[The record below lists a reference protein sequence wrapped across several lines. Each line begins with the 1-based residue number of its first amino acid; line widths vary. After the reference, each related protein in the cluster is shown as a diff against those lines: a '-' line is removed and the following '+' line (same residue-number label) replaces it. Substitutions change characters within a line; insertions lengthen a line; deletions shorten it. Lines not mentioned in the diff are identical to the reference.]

1 MVGIGTKHD
10 RAAVGTGEG
19 LESLEDALAV
29 MRDRWRGR
37 KRLRSVGDDAWFVRE
52 ILPLEAALMQFLQ
65 HNWRNKSD
73 IADLRQDIYIQ
84 VYEAALKGLP
94 ESPKAFV
101 FTIARHLLIRRMRRE
116 QIVPFEAVS
125 DFDAL
130 GAAIET
136 PGPENGVIAR
146 DELRRLQGAVDR
158 LPPRAREAFVM
169 QQVEGLSRREIAQR
183 MGVSE
188 KTVKTHLRDAGRALA
203 NILYGEHPDM
213 RRPQ

>member
-1 MVGIGTKHD
+1 MTETMEPEPNDVDPRMQGAVI
-10 RAAVGTGEG
+10 AASEV
-19 LESLEDALAV
+19 
-29 MRDRWRGR
+29 
-37 KRLRSVGDDAWFVRE
+37 DAWFVRE

-84 VYEAALKGLP
+84 VYESALKGLP

-136 PGPENGVIAR
+136 PGPENSVIAR

-169 QQVEGLSRREIAQR
+169 QQVEGLSRREIASR

>member
-1 MVGIGTKHD
+1 MEPESNEVDPRMQGAVI
-10 RAAVGTGEG
+10 AASEV
-19 LESLEDALAV
+19 
-29 MRDRWRGR
+29 
-37 KRLRSVGDDAWFVRE
+37 DAWFVRE

-73 IADLRQDIYIQ
+73 IADLRQDIYVQ
-84 VYEAALKGLP
+84 VYESALKGLP
-94 ESPKAFV
+94 ESPRAFV
-101 FTIARHLLIRRMRRE
+101 FTVARHLLIRRMRRE

-136 PGPENGVIAR
+136 PGPENSVIAR

-169 QQVEGLSRREIAQR
+169 QQVEGLSRREIASR

>member
-1 MVGIGTKHD
+1 MNETMGPDLNDVDPRMQGAVI
-10 RAAVGTGEG
+10 AASEV
-19 LESLEDALAV
+19 
-29 MRDRWRGR
+29 
-37 KRLRSVGDDAWFVRE
+37 DAWFVRE

-84 VYEAALKGLP
+84 VYESALKGLP

-136 PGPENGVIAR
+136 PGPENSVIAR

-169 QQVEGLSRREIAQR
+169 QQVEGLSRREIASR

-203 NILYGEHPDM
+203 NILYGERPDM

>member
-1 MVGIGTKHD
+1 MTETMEPESNEVDPRMQGAVI
-10 RAAVGTGEG
+10 AASEV
-19 LESLEDALAV
+19 
-29 MRDRWRGR
+29 
-37 KRLRSVGDDAWFVRE
+37 DAWFVRE

-73 IADLRQDIYIQ
+73 IADLRQDIYVQ
-84 VYEAALKGLP
+84 VYESALKGLP
-94 ESPKAFV
+94 ESPRAFV
-101 FTIARHLLIRRMRRE
+101 FTVARHLLIRRMRRE

-136 PGPENGVIAR
+136 PGPENSVIAR

-169 QQVEGLSRREIAQR
+169 QQVEGLSRREIASR

>member
-1 MVGIGTKHD
+1 MNETMEPEPNDVDPRMRGAVI
-10 RAAVGTGEG
+10 AASEV
-19 LESLEDALAV
+19 
-29 MRDRWRGR
+29 
-37 KRLRSVGDDAWFVRE
+37 DAWFVRE
-52 ILPLEAALMQFLQ
+52 ILPLEAALMQYLQ

-73 IADLRQDIYIQ
+73 IADLRQDIYVQ
-84 VYEAALKGLP
+84 VYESALKGLP

-136 PGPENGVIAR
+136 PGPENSVIAR

-203 NILYGEHPDM
+203 NILYGEHADM

>member
-1 MVGIGTKHD
+1 MNETMEPEPNEVDPRMQGAVI
-10 RAAVGTGEG
+10 AASEV
-19 LESLEDALAV
+19 
-29 MRDRWRGR
+29 
-37 KRLRSVGDDAWFVRE
+37 DAWFVRE

-73 IADLRQDIYIQ
+73 IADLRQDIYVQ
-84 VYEAALKGLP
+84 VYESALKGLP

-136 PGPENGVIAR
+136 PGPENSVIAR

-203 NILYGEHPDM
+203 NILYGEHADM

>member
-1 MVGIGTKHD
+1 MTETMEPESNEVDPRMRGAVI
-10 RAAVGTGEG
+10 AASEV
-19 LESLEDALAV
+19 
-29 MRDRWRGR
+29 
-37 KRLRSVGDDAWFVRE
+37 DAWFVRE

-84 VYEAALKGLP
+84 VYESALKGLP
-94 ESPKAFV
+94 ESPRAFL
-101 FTIARHLLIRRMRRE
+101 FTVARHLLIRRMRRE

-136 PGPENGVIAR
+136 PGPENSVIAR

-188 KTVKTHLRDAGRALA
+188 KTVKTHLRDAGRTLA

>member
-1 MVGIGTKHD
+1 MNETMEPEPNDVDPRMQGAVI
-10 RAAVGTGEG
+10 AASEV
-19 LESLEDALAV
+19 
-29 MRDRWRGR
+29 
-37 KRLRSVGDDAWFVRE
+37 DAWFVRE

-73 IADLRQDIYIQ
+73 IADLRQDIYVQ

-169 QQVEGLSRREIAQR
+169 QQVEGLSRRENASR

>member
-1 MVGIGTKHD
+1 MNETMEPEPNEVDPRMQGAVI
-10 RAAVGTGEG
+10 AASEV
-19 LESLEDALAV
+19 
-29 MRDRWRGR
+29 
-37 KRLRSVGDDAWFVRE
+37 DAWFVRE
-52 ILPLEAALMQFLQ
+52 ILPLEAALMQYLQ

-73 IADLRQDIYIQ
+73 IADLRQDIYVQ
-84 VYEAALKGLP
+84 VYESALKGLP

-136 PGPENGVIAR
+136 PGPENSVIAR

-188 KTVKTHLRDAGRALA
+188 KTVKTHLRDAGRTLA
-203 NILYGEHPDM
+203 NILYGEHADM

>member
-1 MVGIGTKHD
+1 MNETMEPEPNDVDPRMQGAVI
-10 RAAVGTGEG
+10 AASEV
-19 LESLEDALAV
+19 
-29 MRDRWRGR
+29 
-37 KRLRSVGDDAWFVRE
+37 DAWFVRE

-84 VYEAALKGLP
+84 VYESALKGLP

-101 FTIARHLLIRRMRRE
+101 FTIARHLLIRRMLRE

>member
-1 MVGIGTKHD
+1 MNETMEPEPNEVDPRMQGAVI
-10 RAAVGTGEG
+10 AASEV
-19 LESLEDALAV
+19 
-29 MRDRWRGR
+29 
-37 KRLRSVGDDAWFVRE
+37 DAWFVRE
-52 ILPLEAALMQFLQ
+52 ILPLEAALMQYLQ

-73 IADLRQDIYIQ
+73 IADLRQDIYVQ
-84 VYEAALKGLP
+84 VYESALKGLP

-136 PGPENGVIAR
+136 PGPENSVIAR

-203 NILYGEHPDM
+203 NILYGEHADM

>member
-1 MVGIGTKHD
+1 MNETMEPEPNEVDPRMQGAVI
-10 RAAVGTGEG
+10 AASEV
-19 LESLEDALAV
+19 
-29 MRDRWRGR
+29 
-37 KRLRSVGDDAWFVRE
+37 DAWFVRE
-52 ILPLEAALMQFLQ
+52 ILPLEAALMQYLQ

-73 IADLRQDIYIQ
+73 IADLRQDIYVQ
-84 VYEAALKGLP
+84 VYESALKGLP

-101 FTIARHLLIRRMRRE
+101 FTSARHLLIRRMRRE

-136 PGPENGVIAR
+136 PGPENSVIAR

-203 NILYGEHPDM
+203 NILYGEHADM

>member
-1 MVGIGTKHD
+1 MTETMEPEPNDVDPRMQGAVI
-10 RAAVGTGEG
+10 AASEV
-19 LESLEDALAV
+19 
-29 MRDRWRGR
+29 
-37 KRLRSVGDDAWFVRE
+37 DAWFVRE

-84 VYEAALKGLP
+84 VYESALKGLP

-136 PGPENGVIAR
+136 PGPENSVIAR

-169 QQVEGLSRREIAQR
+169 QQVEGLSRREIASR

-203 NILYGEHPDM
+203 NILYGERPDM

>member
-1 MVGIGTKHD
+1 MTETPDSKRD
-10 RAAVGTGEG
+10 TADPRSAAMTASDV
-19 LESLEDALAV
+19 DV
-29 MRDRWRGR
+29 
-37 KRLRSVGDDAWFVRE
+37 WFARE
-52 ILPLEAALMQFLQ
+52 VLPLEAALMQFLQ

-73 IADLRQDIYIQ
+73 IADLRQDIYVQ
-84 VYEAALKGLP
+84 VYESALKGLP
-94 ESPKAFV
+94 ESPRAFV
-101 FTIARHLLIRRMRRE
+101 FTVARHLLIRRMRRE

-136 PGPENGVIAR
+136 PGPENSVIAR

-169 QQVEGLSRREIAQR
+169 QQVEGLSRREIASR

>member
-1 MVGIGTKHD
+1 MTETMEPEPNDVDPRMQGAVI
-10 RAAVGTGEG
+10 AASEV
-19 LESLEDALAV
+19 
-29 MRDRWRGR
+29 
-37 KRLRSVGDDAWFVRE
+37 DAWFVRE

-84 VYEAALKGLP
+84 VYESALKGLP

-136 PGPENGVIAR
+136 PGPENSVIAR

-169 QQVEGLSRREIAQR
+169 QQVEGHSRREIASR

-203 NILYGEHPDM
+203 NILYGERPDM

>member
-1 MVGIGTKHD
+1 MTETMEPESNEVDPRMRGAVI
-10 RAAVGTGEG
+10 AASEV
-19 LESLEDALAV
+19 
-29 MRDRWRGR
+29 
-37 KRLRSVGDDAWFVRE
+37 DAWFVRE

-84 VYEAALKGLP
+84 VYESALKGLP
-94 ESPKAFV
+94 ESSRAFL
-101 FTIARHLLIRRMRRE
+101 FTVARHLLIRRMRRE

-136 PGPENGVIAR
+136 PGPENSVIAR

-188 KTVKTHLRDAGRALA
+188 KTVKTHLRDAGRTLA